1 MDYGLLPPEINSAR
15 MYSGPGAGS
24 MIAAASAWDEVAG
37 QLGSAAVAYSSAIAG
52 LNDGAWSGPAANA
65 MAAAAAPYVTW
76 LHNTAAQAEQ
86 TANQARAA
94 VAAYENA
101 FAMTVPP
108 PLIAANRAQ
117 LATLIATNVLGQN
130 APAIAATEA
139 HYGEMWAQ
147 DAGAMY
153 GYAGSSAAASQV
165 TPFSAAPQTTS
176 SAGQSSQTAAVDG
189 LTAASA
195 GTDAQAMLSQLTTS
209 TPQALQSL
217 SAPGS
222 TTSSGSGLSSTS
234 GLTSAMDSL
243 KSEMYPMT
251 MASMMPMRALSM
263 INMLKSLS
271 TAGGAAKSLT
281 AATPA
286 LAGGV
291 VSSTGALGSAA
302 GVGATGN
309 GAAVVAGLGKSVSM
323 GPLSVPQSWAAAAVP
338 EFTPIGAGLPAGGF
352 GAVGAGPEATA
363 SGMPMLPIAHLAG
376 RGVGG
381 VTPHY
386 DMRPTVVPRTP
397 AAG

>member
-24 MIAAASAWDEVAG
+24 MIAAASAWDELAG
-37 QLGSAAVAYSSAIAG
+37 QLGSAAVAYSSVIAG
-52 LNDGAWSGPAANA
+52 LNDGAWSGPSASA

-76 LHNTAAQAEQ
+76 LHSTAAQAEE

-117 LATLIATNVLGQN
+117 LATLIASNVLGQN

-176 SAGQSSQTAAVDG
+176 SAGRSSQTAAVDG

-217 SAPGS
+217 STPSS
-222 TTSSGSGLSSTS
+222 TPSSTS

-263 INMLKSLS
+263 INMLKSIS

-286 LAGGV
+286 LTGGV
-291 VSSTGALGSAA
+291 VSSTGALESAA
-302 GVGATGN
+302 SVGATGN

-323 GPLSVPQSWAAAAVP
+323 GPLSVPQSWSAAAVP
-338 EFTPIGAGLPAGGF
+338 EFTPIGSGIAGGGF
-352 GAVGAGPEATA
+352 GAVGAGPEAAA